1 MCPHCALLAP
11 PLTTTTICPGDRHV
25 HHLMPPFS
33 ELAAHS
39 WLGHCSGSG
48 LISVCPRIVI
58 IWSTPMTSSIRV
70 STHCGRSSTRP
81 PPRCCNVL
89 VASASARTDAESA
102 KLSPAASIVRCSV
115 PPDSWAVTS
124 LLSSAAV
131 VTSVSPDSVIT
142 GPDSP
147 ADTEARSVLTR
158 HSYQHRIHPRKP
170 EREPDGIRYEP
181 RRGASDY
188 QLGNWLVMLP

>member
-25 HHLMPPFS
+25 HHLAPLGPPRAASPSLVSRSANF

-39 WLGHCSGSG
+39 GLGHGSGSG

-70 STHCGRSSTRP
+70 STRCGRSSTRP

-89 VASASARTDAESA
+89 AASASTRTDAESA

-124 LLSSAAV
+124 LSHRIGGSLTSFEVTGSARSDQAV
-131 VTSVSPDSVIT
+131 GDTGRHRQHSRSRDSVNESCQVRVP
-142 GPDSP
+142 G
-147 ADTEARSVLTR
+147 R
-158 HSYQHRIHPRKP
+158 Q
-170 EREPDGIRYEP
+170 
-181 RRGASDY
+181 
-188 QLGNWLVMLP
+188 